1 MTGEDAD
8 PLFVWLQA
16 QEGCCEIEWNFDKFL
31 VDSVGHVVRQQL
43 SEEDPMDLLDDIAAL
58 HEQWMQHPTQ

>member
-8 PLFVWLQA
+8 PLCVWLQE

-31 VDSVGHVVRQQL
+31 VDSEGHVVRQQL
-43 SEEDPMDLLDDIAAL
+43 SGEDPMDLLDDIAAL
-58 HEQWMQHPTQ
+58 HE